1 MHVSPFLKLE
11 FTLLNFQRVLKDS
24 IFLLK
29 AFIVLN
35 YNCFLDS
42 EMSKQKHSMQ
52 PKPSHDESVR
62 QDFVTD
68 LRAYLTDEIYSL
80 ITPYYEK
87 KIEPDF
93 IQANERKPEDKSE
106 VKSLMLNDRG
116 YQSWSLLQRLSQQM
130 MFTSVID
137 TVERNLDT
145 MIDDLDNHQSIGS
158 LDIDESLDIPRYLT
172 AYDIHQQ
179 PGGYHSENIEKDISA
194 GAVYDISLPIYS
206 RNAMGEENDLL
217 AQAIIRYIDDHLKTF
232 QPQEI
237 MDMGCGIGNSTLPF
251 SKKYPDSKVIG
262 VDVALPCLRYAHA
275 RANALGVEAHF
286 SQQNVEKT
294 SYDPESFDLVTS
306 TLLLHE
312 TSHDAVPKIIQECF
326 RLLKPGGWMIHL
338 DVYPFHKKEDDPLYD
353 FLKDWE
359 VINNNE
365 NFSGALRN
373 MNMRKIIEDAGFSSE
388 TVEFTSAEA
397 AAKYSKGYT
406 GDFYL
411 KLPVYLAQK
420 PNN

>member
-1 MHVSPFLKLE
+1 
-11 FTLLNFQRVLKDS
+11 
-24 IFLLK
+24 
-29 AFIVLN
+29 
-35 YNCFLDS
+35 
-42 EMSKQKHSMQ
+42 MSKQKHLMQ
-52 PKPSHDESVR
+52 PKPNHDESVR

-68 LRAYLTDEIYSL
+68 LRAYLTDEIYTL
-80 ITPYYEK
+80 ITPHYEK
-87 KIEPDF
+87 KIEPEFLQSHD
-93 IQANERKPEDKSE
+93 RKPKDKLE
-106 VKSLMLNDRG
+106 VRSLMLNDKG

-137 TVERNLDT
+137 TVERNLEK
-145 MIDDLDNHQSIGS
+145 MIDDLDKHQGIGR
-158 LDIDESLDIPRYLT
+158 LEINESLEIPRYLT

-179 PGGYHSENIEKDISA
+179 PGGYHSEIIEKDISA

-217 AQAIIRYIDDHLKTF
+217 AQAIIHYIDKNIGTL
-232 QPQEI
+232 QPKDI
-237 MDMGCGIGNSTLPF
+237 LDMGCGIGNSTLPF
-251 SKKYPDSKVIG
+251 SKKYPNSKVVG

-275 RANALGVEAHF
+275 RANALGVEANF

-294 SYDPESFDLVTS
+294 NYDSESFDLVTS

-338 DVYPFHKKEDDPLYD
+338 DVYPFHKKEKDPLYD

-359 VINNNE
+359 IINNNE
-365 NFSGALRN
+365 NFSGALRK
-373 MNMRKIIEDAGFSSE
+373 MNMKKIIEDAGFSTE

-411 KLPVYLAQK
+411 KLPVYVAQK
-420 PNN
+420 SISS

>member
-1 MHVSPFLKLE
+1 M
-11 FTLLNFQRVLKDS
+11 LKDS

-80 ITPYYEK
+80 ITPHYEK

-420 PNN
+420 PSN

>member
-1 MHVSPFLKLE
+1 MK
-11 FTLLNFQRVLKDS
+11 
-24 IFLLK
+24 
-29 AFIVLN
+29 
-35 YNCFLDS
+35 
-42 EMSKQKHSMQ
+42 KQKHSMQ
-52 PKPSHDESVR
+52 PQPSHDESVR

-68 LRAYLTDEIYSL
+68 MRAFLTDEIYTM
-80 ITPYYEK
+80 ITPHYEK
-87 KIEPDF
+87 NIEPGF
-93 IQANERKPEDKSE
+93 IQSNDRKPQDKSE

-137 TVERNLDT
+137 TVERNLDE
-145 MIDDLDNHQSIGS
+145 MIENLAQHQSIGS
-158 LDIDESLDIPRYLT
+158 LTMNKSLKVPKYLT

-206 RNAMGEENDLL
+206 RNAMGDENDIL
-217 AQAIIRYIDDHLKTF
+217 AQAIIQYIDQNIESFKPEAIIDF
-232 QPQEI
+232 
-237 MDMGCGIGNSTLPF
+237 GCGIGNSTLPF
-251 SKKYPDSKVIG
+251 SKKYPNAKVVG
-262 VDVALPCLRYAHA
+262 VDVASPCLRYAHA
-275 RANALGVEAHF
+275 RANALGIEAHY

-294 SYDPESFDLVTS
+294 NYDPSSFDLVTS

-338 DVYPFHKKEDDPLYD
+338 DVYPFHKKEEDPLYD

-373 MNMRKIIEDAGFSSE
+373 MDMNKILEDAGFSIE
-388 TVEFTSAEA
+388 TIKFTSAEA

-411 KLPVYLAQK
+411 KLPVYVAQK
-420 PNN
+420 PTIS

>member
-1 MHVSPFLKLE
+1 
-11 FTLLNFQRVLKDS
+11 
-24 IFLLK
+24 
-29 AFIVLN
+29 
-35 YNCFLDS
+35 
-42 EMSKQKHSMQ
+42 MQ
-52 PKPSHDESVR
+52 PQPSHDESVR

-68 LRAYLTDEIYSL
+68 LRAYITDEIYSL
-80 ITPYYEK
+80 ITPHYEK
-87 KIEPDF
+87 NIEPEFFRSND
-93 IQANERKPEDKSE
+93 RKPEDKSE
-106 VKSLMLNDRG
+106 VKTLMLNDRG

-137 TVERNLDT
+137 TVERNLDS
-145 MIDDLDNHQSIGS
+145 MINDLDKHQAIGS
-158 LDIDESLDIPRYLT
+158 LEIDESLEIPKYLT

-179 PGGYHSENIEKDISA
+179 PGGYHSEIIEKDISA

-217 AQAIIRYIDDHLKTF
+217 AQAIICYIDEHLKNF
-232 QPQEI
+232 QPNEI
-237 MDMGCGIGNSTLPF
+237 LDLGCGIGNSTLPF
-251 SKKYPDSKVIG
+251 SKKYPNAKVVG

-286 SQQNVEKT
+286 SHQNVEKT
-294 SYDPESFDLVTS
+294 SYESESFELVTS

-312 TSHDAVPKIIQECF
+312 TSHDAVPKIINECF

-338 DVYPFHKKEDDPLYD
+338 DVYPFHKKEDAPLYD

-373 MNMRKIIEDAGFSSE
+373 MNMKKIIQDSGFSDE
-388 TVEFTSAEA
+388 TIRFTSAEA

-420 PNN
+420 PIIS

>member
-1 MHVSPFLKLE
+1 
-11 FTLLNFQRVLKDS
+11 
-24 IFLLK
+24 
-29 AFIVLN
+29 
-35 YNCFLDS
+35 
-42 EMSKQKHSMQ
+42 MSKQKHSMQ

-80 ITPYYEK
+80 ITPHYEK

-93 IQANERKPEDKSE
+93 IHANERKPEDKSE

-137 TVERNLDT
+137 TVERNLDS
-145 MIDDLDNHQSIGS
+145 MIDDLENHQSIGS

-232 QPQEI
+232 QPLDI

-275 RANALGVEAHF
+275 RANALGIEAHF

-338 DVYPFHKKEDDPLYD
+338 DVYPFHKKEEDPLYD

-420 PNN
+420 LGK

>member
-1 MHVSPFLKLE
+1 
-11 FTLLNFQRVLKDS
+11 
-24 IFLLK
+24 
-29 AFIVLN
+29 
-35 YNCFLDS
+35 
-42 EMSKQKHSMQ
+42 MSKQKHSMQ

-68 LRAYLTDEIYSL
+68 LRAYLTDEIYSM
-80 ITPYYEK
+80 ITPHYEK
-87 KIEPDF
+87 NIEPDF
-93 IQANERKPEDKSE
+93 IQANERKPKDKSE
-106 VKSLMLNDRG
+106 VKPLMLNDKG

-137 TVERNLDT
+137 TVERNLDS
-145 MIDDLDNHQSIGS
+145 MIDDLDKHQLIGS
-158 LDIDESLDIPRYLT
+158 LEIDEFLDIPRYLT

-179 PGGYHSENIEKDISA
+179 PGGYHSESIEKDISA

-217 AQAIIRYIDDHLKTF
+217 AQAIIRYIEEHLKTF
-232 QPQEI
+232 QPQDI

-251 SKKYPDSKVIG
+251 TKKYPNSKVIG

-294 SYDPESFDLVTS
+294 SYDPDSFDLVTS

-338 DVYPFHKKEDDPLYD
+338 DVYPFHKTEEDPLYD

-359 VINNNE
+359 VTNNNE

-373 MNMRKIIEDAGFSSE
+373 MNMRKIIEDAGFSPE

-397 AAKYSKGYT
+397 AAKYNKGYT

-420 PNN
+420 PSNL

>member
-1 MHVSPFLKLE
+1 M
-11 FTLLNFQRVLKDS
+11 LKDS

-80 ITPYYEK
+80 ITPHYEK

-93 IQANERKPEDKSE
+93 IHANERKPEDKSE

-145 MIDDLDNHQSIGS
+145 MIDDLDKHQSIGS

-232 QPQEI
+232 QPLDI

-275 RANALGVEAHF
+275 RANALGIEAHF

-338 DVYPFHKKEDDPLYD
+338 DVYPFHKKEEDPLYD

-420 PNN
+420 QGK

>member
-1 MHVSPFLKLE
+1 
-11 FTLLNFQRVLKDS
+11 
-24 IFLLK
+24 
-29 AFIVLN
+29 
-35 YNCFLDS
+35 
-42 EMSKQKHSMQ
+42 MSKQKHTMQ
-52 PKPSHDESVR
+52 PQPSHDESVR

-80 ITPYYEK
+80 ITPHYEK
-87 KIEPDF
+87 NIEPVFLRSND
-93 IQANERKPEDKSE
+93 RKPIDKSE
-106 VKSLMLNDRG
+106 VKTLMLNDKG

-137 TVERNLDT
+137 TVERNLDS
-145 MIDDLDNHQSIGS
+145 MIDNLDKHQTTGS
-158 LDIDESLDIPRYLT
+158 LEIDQSLKIPKYLT

-179 PGGYHSENIEKDISA
+179 PGGYHSESIENDVSA

-217 AQAIIRYIDDHLKTF
+217 AQAIICYIDEHLKNVD
-232 QPQEI
+232 PNEI
-237 MDMGCGIGNSTLPF
+237 LDMGCGIGNSTLPF
-251 SKKYPDSKVIG
+251 SKKYPNAKVIG

-294 SYDPESFDLVTS
+294 TYDSESFDLVTS

-312 TSHDAVPKIIQECF
+312 TSHDALPKIIQECF
-326 RLLKPGGWMIHL
+326 RVLKPGGWMIHL
-338 DVYPFHKKEDDPLYD
+338 DVYPFHKKEDNPLYD

-373 MNMRKIIEDAGFSSE
+373 MNMRKIIQDAGFSDE
-388 TVEFTSAEA
+388 TIKFTSAEA
-397 AAKYSKGYT
+397 AAKYNKGYT

-420 PNN
+420 PINS

>member
-1 MHVSPFLKLE
+1 M
-11 FTLLNFQRVLKDS
+11 LKDS

-80 ITPYYEK
+80 ITPHYEK

-93 IQANERKPEDKSE
+93 IQVNERKPEDKSE

-232 QPQEI
+232 QPLDI

>member
-1 MHVSPFLKLE
+1 
-11 FTLLNFQRVLKDS
+11 
-24 IFLLK
+24 
-29 AFIVLN
+29 
-35 YNCFLDS
+35 
-42 EMSKQKHSMQ
+42 MSNQKHSMQ

-145 MIDDLDNHQSIGS
+145 MIDDLENHQSIGS

-275 RANALGVEAHF
+275 RANALGIEAHF

-338 DVYPFHKKEDDPLYD
+338 DVYPFHKKEEDPLYD

-420 PNN
+420 PSK

>member
-1 MHVSPFLKLE
+1 M
-11 FTLLNFQRVLKDS
+11 T
-24 IFLLK
+24 
-29 AFIVLN
+29 
-35 YNCFLDS
+35 
-42 EMSKQKHSMQ
+42 KQKHTMQ
-52 PKPSHDESVR
+52 PRPSHDESVR

-68 LRAYLTDEIYSL
+68 MRAFLTDEIYSL
-80 ITPYYEK
+80 ITPHYEK
-87 KIEPDF
+87 NIEPEFFRSND
-93 IQANERKPEDKSE
+93 RKPKDKSE
-106 VKSLMLNDRG
+106 VKKLMLNDRG

-145 MIDDLDNHQSIGS
+145 MIDDLNNHQAIGS
-158 LDIDESLDIPRYLT
+158 LEIDDSLEIPKYLT

-179 PGGYHSENIEKDISA
+179 PGGYHTESIKNDISA
-194 GAVYDISLPIYS
+194 GAVYDFSLPIYS
-206 RNAMGEENDLL
+206 RNGMGEENDLL
-217 AQAIIRYIDDHLKTF
+217 AQAIIRYIDEHLDTVK
-232 QPQEI
+232 PKEI
-237 MDMGCGIGNSTLPF
+237 LDMGCAIGNSTLPF
-251 SKKYPDSKVIG
+251 AKKYPSARVIG

-294 SYDPESFDLVTS
+294 SYDSETFDLVTS

-338 DVYPFHKKEDDPLYD
+338 DVYPFHNKENNPLYD

-359 VINNNE
+359 VSNNNE

-373 MNMRKIIEDAGFSSE
+373 MNMKKIFQDTGFSNE
-388 TVEFTSAEA
+388 TIEFTSAEA

-411 KLPVYLAQK
+411 KLPVYLAQR
-420 PNN
+420 PINP

>member
-1 MHVSPFLKLE
+1 
-11 FTLLNFQRVLKDS
+11 
-24 IFLLK
+24 
-29 AFIVLN
+29 
-35 YNCFLDS
+35 
-42 EMSKQKHSMQ
+42 MSKKKHTMQ
-52 PKPSHDESVR
+52 PQPSHDESVR

-68 LRAYLTDEIYSL
+68 LRAYITDEIYSL
-80 ITPYYEK
+80 ITPHYEK
-87 KIEPDF
+87 NIEPEFFRSND
-93 IQANERKPEDKSE
+93 RKPEDKSE
-106 VKSLMLNDRG
+106 VKTLMLNDRG

-137 TVERNLDT
+137 TVERNLDS
-145 MIDDLDNHQSIGS
+145 MINDLDKHQAIGS
-158 LDIDESLDIPRYLT
+158 LDIDESLEIPKYLT

-179 PGGYHSENIEKDISA
+179 PGGYHSEIIEKDISA

-217 AQAIIRYIDDHLKTF
+217 AQAIICYIDEHLKNF
-232 QPQEI
+232 QPNEI
-237 MDMGCGIGNSTLPF
+237 LDLGCGIGNSTLPF
-251 SKKYPDSKVIG
+251 SKKYPNAKVVG

-286 SQQNVEKT
+286 SHQNVEKT
-294 SYDPESFDLVTS
+294 SYESESFELVTS

-312 TSHDAVPKIIQECF
+312 TSHDAVPKIINECF

-338 DVYPFHKKEDDPLYD
+338 DVYPFHKKEDAPLYD

-373 MNMRKIIEDAGFSSE
+373 MNMKKIIQDSGFSDE
-388 TVEFTSAEA
+388 TIRFTSAEA

-420 PNN
+420 PIIS

>member
-1 MHVSPFLKLE
+1 
-11 FTLLNFQRVLKDS
+11 
-24 IFLLK
+24 
-29 AFIVLN
+29 
-35 YNCFLDS
+35 
-42 EMSKQKHSMQ
+42 MSKQKHTMQ
-52 PKPSHDESVR
+52 PQPSHDESVR

-80 ITPYYEK
+80 ITPHYEK
-87 KIEPDF
+87 NIEPEFLRSND
-93 IQANERKPEDKSE
+93 RKPIDKSE
-106 VKSLMLNDRG
+106 VKTLMLNDKG

-137 TVERNLDT
+137 TVERNLDS
-145 MIDDLDNHQSIGS
+145 MIDNLDKHQTTGS
-158 LDIDESLDIPRYLT
+158 LEIDESLKIPKYLT

-179 PGGYHSENIEKDISA
+179 PGGYHSESIENDVSA

-217 AQAIIRYIDDHLKTF
+217 AQAIICYIDEHLKNVD
-232 QPQEI
+232 PNEI
-237 MDMGCGIGNSTLPF
+237 LDMGCGIGNSTLPF
-251 SKKYPDSKVIG
+251 SKKYPNAKVIG

-294 SYDPESFDLVTS
+294 TYDSESFDLVTS

-312 TSHDAVPKIIQECF
+312 TSHDALPKIIQECF
-326 RLLKPGGWMIHL
+326 RVLKPGGWMIHL
-338 DVYPFHKKEDDPLYD
+338 DVYPFHKKEDNPLYD

-373 MNMRKIIEDAGFSSE
+373 MNMRKIIQDAGFSDE
-388 TVEFTSAEA
+388 TIKFTSAEA

-420 PNN
+420 PINS

>member
-1 MHVSPFLKLE
+1 
-11 FTLLNFQRVLKDS
+11 
-24 IFLLK
+24 
-29 AFIVLN
+29 
-35 YNCFLDS
+35 
-42 EMSKQKHSMQ
+42 MSKQKHSMQ

-68 LRAYLTDEIYSL
+68 LRAYLSDEIYSM
-80 ITPYYEK
+80 ITPHYEK
-87 KIEPDF
+87 NIEPDF
-93 IQANERKPEDKSE
+93 IQANERKPKDKSE
-106 VKSLMLNDRG
+106 VKPLMLNDQG

-137 TVERNLDT
+137 TVERNLDS
-145 MIDDLDNHQSIGS
+145 MIDDLDKHQLIGS
-158 LDIDESLDIPRYLT
+158 LEIDESLDIPRYLT

-179 PGGYHSENIEKDISA
+179 PGGYHSESIEKDISA

-217 AQAIIRYIDDHLKTF
+217 AQAIIRYIEEHLKTF
-232 QPQEI
+232 QPQDI

-251 SKKYPDSKVIG
+251 TKKYPNSKVIG

-286 SQQNVEKT
+286 SQQNVENT
-294 SYDPESFDLVTS
+294 SYDPDSFDLVTS

-312 TSHDAVPKIIQECF
+312 TSYDAVPKIIQECF

-338 DVYPFHKKEDDPLYD
+338 DVYPFHKTEDDPLYD

-359 VINNNE
+359 VTNNNE

-373 MNMRKIIEDAGFSSE
+373 MNMRKIIEDAGFSPE

-420 PNN
+420 PSNL

>member
-1 MHVSPFLKLE
+1 M
-11 FTLLNFQRVLKDS
+11 LKDS

-420 PNN
+420 PSK

>member
-1 MHVSPFLKLE
+1 M
-11 FTLLNFQRVLKDS
+11 LKDS

-80 ITPYYEK
+80 ITPHYK
-87 KIEPDF
+87 MKIEPDF

>member
-1 MHVSPFLKLE
+1 M
-11 FTLLNFQRVLKDS
+11 LKDS

-106 VKSLMLNDRG
+106 VKSLMLKDRG

-145 MIDDLDNHQSIGS
+145 MIDDLENHQSIGS
-158 LDIDESLDIPRYLT
+158 LDIDESLDIPKYLT

-232 QPQEI
+232 QPLDI

-275 RANALGVEAHF
+275 RANALGIEAHF

-338 DVYPFHKKEDDPLYD
+338 DVYPFHKKEEDPLYD

-420 PNN
+420 PSK

>member
-1 MHVSPFLKLE
+1 
-11 FTLLNFQRVLKDS
+11 
-24 IFLLK
+24 
-29 AFIVLN
+29 
-35 YNCFLDS
+35 
-42 EMSKQKHSMQ
+42 MSKQKHSMQ

-137 TVERNLDT
+137 TVERNLDS

-158 LDIDESLDIPRYLT
+158 LDIDESLDIPKYLT

-338 DVYPFHKKEDDPLYD
+338 DVYPFHKKEEDPLYD

-373 MNMRKIIEDAGFSSE
+373 MNMRKIIEDAGFLSE

-420 PNN
+420 PSK

>member
-1 MHVSPFLKLE
+1 
-11 FTLLNFQRVLKDS
+11 
-24 IFLLK
+24 
-29 AFIVLN
+29 
-35 YNCFLDS
+35 
-42 EMSKQKHSMQ
+42 MSKQKHSMQ

-80 ITPYYEK
+80 INPHYEK

-137 TVERNLDT
+137 TVERNLDS
-145 MIDDLDNHQSIGS
+145 MIDELDNHQSIGS
-158 LDIDESLDIPRYLT
+158 LDIDESLDIPKYLT

-338 DVYPFHKKEDDPLYD
+338 DVYPFHKKEEDPLYD

>member
-1 MHVSPFLKLE
+1 
-11 FTLLNFQRVLKDS
+11 
-24 IFLLK
+24 
-29 AFIVLN
+29 
-35 YNCFLDS
+35 
-42 EMSKQKHSMQ
+42 
-52 PKPSHDESVR
+52 
-62 QDFVTD
+62 
-68 LRAYLTDEIYSL
+68 
-80 ITPYYEK
+80 
-87 KIEPDF
+87 
-93 IQANERKPEDKSE
+93 
-106 VKSLMLNDRG
+106 
-116 YQSWSLLQRLSQQM
+116 
-130 MFTSVID
+130 
-137 TVERNLDT
+137 
-145 MIDDLDNHQSIGS
+145 
-158 LDIDESLDIPRYLT
+158 
-172 AYDIHQQ
+172 
-179 PGGYHSENIEKDISA
+179 
-194 GAVYDISLPIYS
+194 
-206 RNAMGEENDLL
+206 
-217 AQAIIRYIDDHLKTF
+217 
-232 QPQEI
+232 
-237 MDMGCGIGNSTLPF
+237 MGCGIGNSTLPF

>member
-1 MHVSPFLKLE
+1 
-11 FTLLNFQRVLKDS
+11 
-24 IFLLK
+24 
-29 AFIVLN
+29 
-35 YNCFLDS
+35 
-42 EMSKQKHSMQ
+42 MSKQKHSMQ

-93 IQANERKPEDKSE
+93 IQANERKPGDKSE

>member
-1 MHVSPFLKLE
+1 M
-11 FTLLNFQRVLKDS
+11 LKDS

-80 ITPYYEK
+80 ITPHYEK

-93 IQANERKPEDKSE
+93 IHANERKPEDKSE

-137 TVERNLDT
+137 TVERNLDS
-145 MIDDLDNHQSIGS
+145 MIDDLENHQSIGS

-232 QPQEI
+232 QPLDI

-275 RANALGVEAHF
+275 RANALGIEAHF

-338 DVYPFHKKEDDPLYD
+338 DVYPFHKKEEDPLYD

-420 PNN
+420 PSKQ

>member
-1 MHVSPFLKLE
+1 
-11 FTLLNFQRVLKDS
+11 
-24 IFLLK
+24 
-29 AFIVLN
+29 
-35 YNCFLDS
+35 
-42 EMSKQKHSMQ
+42 MSKQKHSMQ

-80 ITPYYEK
+80 ITHHYEK

-251 SKKYPDSKVIG
+251 SKKYPDSRVIG

-275 RANALGVEAHF
+275 RANALGIEAHF

>member
-1 MHVSPFLKLE
+1 M
-11 FTLLNFQRVLKDS
+11 LKDS

-80 ITPYYEK
+80 ITPHYEK

-93 IQANERKPEDKSE
+93 IQVNERKPEDKSE

-179 PGGYHSENIEKDISA
+179 PGGYHNENIEKDISA

>member
-1 MHVSPFLKLE
+1 
-11 FTLLNFQRVLKDS
+11 
-24 IFLLK
+24 
-29 AFIVLN
+29 
-35 YNCFLDS
+35 
-42 EMSKQKHSMQ
+42 MSKQKHSMQ

-80 ITPYYEK
+80 ITPHYEK

-93 IQANERKPEDKSE
+93 IHANERKPEDKSE

-116 YQSWSLLQRLSQQM
+116 YQSWCILQRLSQQM

-145 MIDDLDNHQSIGS
+145 MIDDLDKHQSIGS

-338 DVYPFHKKEDDPLYD
+338 DVYPFHKKEEDPLYD

-420 PNN
+420 PSK